1 LTSTPTSFHSQLY
14 DYPLENQSNLAF
26 TGRTS
31 HKIVIQKAKED
42 TAGADEALA
51 KLQSQLASHKQA
63 KQSMQ

>member
-1 LTSTPTSFHSQLY
+1 M
-14 DYPLENQSNLAF
+14 
-26 TGRTS
+26 S
-31 HKIVIQKAKED
+31 HKLAMQKARED